1 MASPVL
7 SSQDTC
13 SVCGAP
19 LSATLRH
26 CPTCKADA
34 GAPNVRRCRT
44 DENIKAL
51 AARFDDAQARASAN
65 RCSKEFSDLEAVVK
79 EKSGVVVSMPAGVAR
94 NLFEDPNFLYTN
106 REQLVGANIRKP
118 ADSDNDRHRCAVGGL
133 LFGSHAKHIVYGAL
147 SLTEEGLPT
156 YGDVHCRLRSVTI
169 DKRTSFLET
178 NSYKFIKDHGIVP
191 WDKLPAGYTA
201 CWRQRHILVLA
212 KLADFLLTGQTES
225 DWQAIL
231 IQSDGKNR
239 KNDSFVEAHIYEGFD
254 RNAVE
259 ESMVASTDKKL
270 SRAER
275 LDLDIAMHEFK
286 RLGGKTK

>member
-19 LSATLRH
+19 LVAILRH
-26 CPTCKADA
+26 CPTCQTDA

-44 DENIKAL
+44 DENLKAL
-51 AARFDDAQARASAN
+51 TARYDSAQTRASAIG
-65 RCSKEFSDLEAVVK
+65 CSKEFSDLADLVEN
-79 EKSGVVVSMPAGVAR
+79 KSGVVVAMPAKVAMA
-94 NLFEDPNFLYTN
+94 LFQDPNSLYTN
-106 REQLVGANIRKP
+106 YEKLVGANVRKP
-118 ADSDNDRHRCAVGGL
+118 SDPNNDRHRCAVGGL
-133 LFGSHAKHIVYGAL
+133 LFGSYANYIIYGVL

-191 WDKLPAGYTA
+191 GDKLPVGYMA
-201 CWRQRHILVLA
+201 CWRHRHSLVLA
-212 KLADFLLTGQTES
+212 KLADRLSSGQTES

-231 IQSDGKNR
+231 IQSDGQNR
-239 KNDSFVEAHIYEGFD
+239 KNDDFIEAHIYEGFD
-254 RNAVE
+254 KNAVE
-259 ESMVASTDKKL
+259 LMVASTGKKL
-270 SRAER
+270 SRDER
-275 LDLDIAMHEFK
+275 IDLDIAISKFN